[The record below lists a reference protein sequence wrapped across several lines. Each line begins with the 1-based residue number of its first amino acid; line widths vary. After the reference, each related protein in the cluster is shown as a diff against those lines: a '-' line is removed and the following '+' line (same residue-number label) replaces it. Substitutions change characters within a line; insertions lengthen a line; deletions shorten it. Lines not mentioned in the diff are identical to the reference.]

1 MRWDDYAPYVSVAQR
16 RAGALREVQKLAR
29 KGRQLSPVKVA
40 GRAIASTFWGKAWC
54 DNLESYSDFSNRL
67 PRGRTYVR
75 NGSVVDLRVEAGEV
89 TALVSGS
96 RLYRITIGIHPLAAP
111 RWDEIKTQCG
121 GQIGSL
127 VELLQGR
134 LSHSV
139 MQIVTC
145 HGKGL
150 FPSPKEIQM
159 SCSCPDWADM
169 CKHVAATLYGIG
181 NRLDREPELLFKL
194 RAVDHLELIAQAGS
208 PVARPAA
215 GRKTIAADRLAD
227 VFGIDLETEPTPAA
241 RVVQHE
247 QAVPVQAKQARRGS
261 KKKRKPPAPRKETA
275 RAMSAQASRA
285 KPRLR
290 NGDETPTIR

>member
-16 RAGALREVQKLAR
+16 RAGALREVQKLGR
-29 KGRQLSPVKVA
+29 KGRQVSPVNVA
-40 GRAIASTFWGKAWC
+40 GRAITSTFWGKAWC

-89 TALVSGS
+89 TSLVSGS
-96 RLYRITIGIHPLAAP
+96 SLYHITIGIRPLATL
-111 RWDEIKTQCG
+111 RWDEIKTKCG

-134 LSHSV
+134 LSQSV
-139 MQIVTC
+139 MEIVTR
-145 HGKGL
+145 HDKGL

-169 CKHVAATLYGIG
+169 CKHVAATLYGVG

-208 PVARPAA
+208 PVVRPGAR
-215 GRKTIAADRLAD
+215 RKTIAADRLAD
-227 VFGIDLETEPTPAA
+227 VFGIDLEAEPTQAA
-241 RVVQHE
+241 TVVQHD
-247 QAVPVQAKQARRGS
+247 QAIPAKAKQVKRG

-275 RAMSAQASRA
+275 KIMSAQSTRS

-290 NGDETPTIR
+290 NRDETPTGK

>member
-29 KGRQLSPVKVA
+29 KGRQVSPVQVA
-40 GRAIASTFWGKAWC
+40 GRIIASTFWGKAWC

-89 TALVSGS
+89 TSLVSGS
-96 RLYRITIGIHPLAAP
+96 NLYRITIGIRPLAAP
-111 RWDEIKTQCG
+111 HWDEIKTQCG

-139 MQIVTC
+139 MEIVTR

-181 NRLDREPELLFKL
+181 SRLDREPELLFKL

-208 PVARPAA
+208 PVARLGAR
-215 GRKTIAADRLAD
+215 RKTIATDRLAD
-227 VFGIDLETEPTPAA
+227 VFGIDLETEPTKAA
-241 RVVQHE
+241 TVVQHG
-247 QAVPVQAKQARRGS
+247 QASLAQAKQARRGS
-261 KKKRKPPAPRKETA
+261 KKKRKPLAPTKETA
-275 RAMSAQASRA
+275 GTMSAQSARA

-290 NGDETPTIR
+290 KRDETATIP

>member
-1 MRWDDYAPYVSVAQR
+1 MRWDDYAPYVPAAQR
-16 RAGALREVQKLAR
+16 RAIALREVGKLAR
-29 KGRQLSPVKVA
+29 KGRQMSPVKVA
-40 GRAIASTFWGKAWC
+40 GRAIASTFWGKGWC

-89 TALVSGS
+89 TSLVSGS
-96 RLYRITIGIHPLAAP
+96 SLYRIKIGIRPLAAA
-111 RWDEIKTQCG
+111 RWDEIKTHCG

-139 MQIVTC
+139 MEIVTR

-150 FPSPKEIQM
+150 FPSPKEITM

-169 CKHVAATLYGIG
+169 CKHIAATLYGVG
-181 NRLDREPELLFKL
+181 SRLDREPELLFKL

-208 PVARPAA
+208 PVARPGA
-215 GRKTIAADRLAD
+215 GRKTIATDRLAD
-227 VFGIDLETEPTPAA
+227 IFGIDLETAPTQPA
-241 RVVQHE
+241 RTVQHE
-247 QAVPVQAKQARRGS
+247 QAIPAQAKQAKARRQAEKKAARQGTQS
-261 KKKRKPPAPRKETA
+261 KKRTL
-275 RAMSAQASRA
+275 SAGVGKATVR
-285 KPRLR
+285 
-290 NGDETPTIR
+290 PTRD

>member
-1 MRWDDYAPYVSVAQR
+1 MGWGEYPPYVPVAQR

-29 KGRQLSPVKVA
+29 KGRQMSPVKVA
-40 GRAIASTFWGKAWC
+40 GRAIAGTFWGKAWC
-54 DNLESYSDFSNRL
+54 QNLESYSDFSNRL

-89 TALVSGS
+89 ASLVSGS
-96 RLYRITIGIHPLAAP
+96 SLYRITIGIRPLAAT
-111 RWDEIKTQCG
+111 RWGEIKTQCG

-139 MQIVTC
+139 MEIVTR

-150 FPSPKEIQM
+150 FPSPEEIQM

-169 CKHVAATLYGIG
+169 CKHVAATLYGVG
-181 NRLDREPELLFKL
+181 SRLDREPELLFKL
-194 RAVDHLELIAQAGS
+194 RAVDHQELIAQAAS
-208 PVARPAA
+208 PVARSGAS
-215 GRKTIAADRLAD
+215 RRTIAADRLAD
-227 VFGIDLETEPTPAA
+227 VFGIDLEIEPTQRA

-247 QAVPVQAKQARRGS
+247 QAVATQTKQARRGS
-261 KKKRKPPAPRKETA
+261 KKKRKPPAPKEGN
-275 RAMSAQASRA
+275 RAGNIGGSRPRQAAPA
-285 KPRLR
+285 KS
-290 NGDETPTIR
+290 